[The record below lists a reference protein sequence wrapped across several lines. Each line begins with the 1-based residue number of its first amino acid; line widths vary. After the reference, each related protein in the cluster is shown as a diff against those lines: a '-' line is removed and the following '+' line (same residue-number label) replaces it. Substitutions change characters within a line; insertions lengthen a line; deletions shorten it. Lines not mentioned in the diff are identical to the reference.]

1 MPGVRA
7 DPQDPP
13 SDRVELVLLSQLDS
27 IRREGCYRG
36 SNAEAYPK
44 TSRKVVRLAARWP
57 DREAGPEVVS
67 PALGDGRGPDASL
80 GTVAVVIV
88 AAVRDR

>member
-27 IRREGCYRG
+27 IRREGCYHG